1 MISDMGMAGPL
12 AFCKWLEQSSIGAS
26 VRQSLWLFPAVETA
40 HLLGMVALLA
50 TIGAFDLR
58 LAGFILRG
66 ERVSS
71 LARCLLPWA
80 WAGFAV
86 QVITGALLFSS
97 EATHMVVNP
106 AFRVKMILLLLAGAH
121 ALMFQLTAHRTMPAW
136 DDKIPPPAL
145 VRIAGLISLLLW
157 TGVVAAGRWIGF
169 I

>member
-1 MISDMGMAGPL
+1 MAEML
-12 AFCKWLEQSSIGAS
+12 AFCKFLEQTSIGAA
-26 VRQSLWLFPAVETA
+26 VRQSLWLFPAIETV
-40 HLLGMVALLA
+40 HLLGMTALLA

-58 LAGFILRG
+58 LAGFILLG

-71 LARCLLPWA
+71 LSCRLLPWA
-80 WAGFAV
+80 WAGFAA

-106 AFRVKMILLLLAGAH
+106 AFRVKMILIILAGAH
-121 ALMFQLTAHRTMPAW
+121 ALIFHLAARRTMPAW
-136 DDKIPPPAL
+136 DAKPQPPAA

-157 TGVVAAGRWIGF
+157 IGVVAAGRWIGF